1 MKNKMDFKRS
11 KLGAL
16 LQLDESAFNSY
27 KNSIKLKGRG
37 TSYWRPATDSISEN
51 INYLIIIYY
60 DYILYIITIICK

>member
-1 MKNKMDFKRS
+1 MDFKRS

-16 LQLDESAFNSY
+16 LQLDESAFNNY

-51 INYLIIIYY
+51 IL
-60 DYILYIITIICK
+60 